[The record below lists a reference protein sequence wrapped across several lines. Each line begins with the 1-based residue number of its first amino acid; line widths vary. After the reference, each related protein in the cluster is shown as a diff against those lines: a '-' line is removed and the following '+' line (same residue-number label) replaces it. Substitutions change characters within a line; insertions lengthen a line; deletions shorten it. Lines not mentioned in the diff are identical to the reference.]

1 MADCEARQEDPLNSY
16 PFELEDFNPEE
27 DTITSEVMKPQLG
40 AADRSIARRA
50 SLQILYELDS
60 TNHEMQAVL
69 EAHLAERPEAYAVRQ
84 IIRRMVSGVIANRS
98 AIDAI
103 LQRYAP
109 EFPIDQ
115 VAVVDRNILRMAMY
129 EHFLQKRDTP
139 IPVII
144 NEAVQLAQL
153 FGADHSHSFV
163 HGVLGAITSEAK
175 QTFELGV
182 DEVGSL

>member
-1 MADCEARQEDPLNSY
+1 MDLLDGV

-27 DTITSEVMKPQLG
+27 DLITSEVIELEIG

-50 SLQILYELDS
+50 GLQILYELDTTDHDAAS
-60 TNHEMQAVL
+60 VL
-69 EAHLAERPEAYAVRQ
+69 EVHFAERPEAYAVRQ
-84 IIRRMVSGVIANRS
+84 VVRRLVKGVIAHRE

-103 LQRYAP
+103 LQEYAP
-109 EFPIDQ
+109 EFPINQ
-115 VAVVDRNILRMAMY
+115 VAVVDRNILRMAVF
-129 EHFLQKRDTP
+129 EHLLQTRETP

-144 NEAVQLAQL
+144 NEAVRLAQL

-175 QTFELGV
+175 HNFEISI
-182 DEVGSL
+182 DEVDGA

>member
-1 MADCEARQEDPLNSY
+1 MDPSNGY
-16 PFELEDFNPEE
+16 PFELEDFNPDE
-27 DTITSEVMKPQLG
+27 DTITSEVMRHKLG

-60 TNHEMQAVL
+60 TDHDMKSVL
-69 EAHLAERPEAYAVRQ
+69 EVHLAERPEAYAVRQ
-84 IIRRMVSGVIANRS
+84 IIRRLVSGVLANRG

-109 EFPIDQ
+109 EFPVDQ
-115 VAVVDRNILRMAMY
+115 VAVVDRNILRLAIF
-129 EHFLQKRDTP
+129 EHLLQKRQTP

-163 HGVLGAITSEAK
+163 HGVLGALTSEVK
-175 QTFELGV
+175 PNTEISV
-182 DEVGSL
+182 DEVESL